1 MSQKKIG
8 ALVKT
13 SLVDFPGRVCAT
25 VFLKGC
31 NLRCPY
37 CYNHSLVLG
46 KDEED
51 FVTFDQVIEHLKK
64 RQNVLSGFVISG
76 GEALLNPDLPGL
88 IRAAKE
94 LGYKIKLDT
103 NGTNPGQLS
112 FIIKDPTTKPDFIAM
127 DLKTSFDRYV
137 EFNPKGCKMTAP
149 EYREALVHSIQIIKE
164 YPKDSYEFRTVL
176 VPTLVTKHEITELSN
191 YIPKDADWY
200 FAQFINENC
209 LDPLLNNLP
218 PYTDAE
224 IEELVAHAK
233 QFIPN
238 AKFR

>member
-37 CYNHSLVLG
+37 CYNHSLLLG

-76 GEALLNPDLPGL
+76 GEALLNPKLPDL
-88 IRAAKE
+88 IRAAKD

-112 FIIKDPTTKPDFIAM
+112 FIIKDPSTKPDFIAM
-127 DLKTSFDRYV
+127 DLKTTFDRYV
-137 EFNPKGCKMTAP
+137 EFNTKGSTMTAD

-164 YPKDSYEFRTVL
+164 YNPDSYEFRTVL

-191 YIPKDADWY
+191 YVPKEANWF

-224 IEELVAHAK
+224 IQELVAHAK
-233 QFIPN
+233 HFIPT
-238 AKFR
+238 AQLR